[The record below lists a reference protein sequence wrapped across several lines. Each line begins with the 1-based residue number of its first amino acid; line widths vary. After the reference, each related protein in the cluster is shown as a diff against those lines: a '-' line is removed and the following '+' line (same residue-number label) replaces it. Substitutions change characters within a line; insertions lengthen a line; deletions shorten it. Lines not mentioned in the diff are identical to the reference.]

1 MFRKTKVCTGL
12 MLAFGGSLA
21 LSALPAA
28 AQQQLQK
35 VEITGSSIKRID
47 AETAVPVQIITRE
60 DIQKTG
66 ATTVE
71 QLLQTVSAVSSSGG
85 LTAASVSGAT
95 TGGISAV
102 GLRGLSSLR
111 TLVLL
116 NGRRIAPYGI
126 GFSGDSVSVDVNSI
140 PLAAIERVEVLKD
153 GASAI
158 YGSDA
163 IAGVINF
170 ILRKDFTGTELSAYY
185 GDSSGG
191 GASVT
196 RAAATI
202 GFGDLGKDRYN
213 VMLVGSWQKENPL
226 FGRDRPFASSGIY
239 RDINDTTSG
248 NTFPANIAAA
258 DGSFGTRNPS
268 NPACPPPY
276 AIFDP
281 NLSTKGCRFDPSPL
295 VQLVPT
301 SERISIFAAGKY
313 AITND
318 IEAFLEA
325 SFNRNT
331 QNNIIQPVPISD
343 QFALPPNHPLFNVAP
358 YNGASTILIT
368 PSSPFYPTAYVQSQT
383 GGPTPDILVRYRSN
397 VTGNRDLTDI
407 SEAPR
412 LTFGVK
418 GTLGGFDFD
427 TAFLHS
433 QSYVVEQVNNGF
445 PSLSK
450 ILPLLNSGNVNFWG
464 PNSADIDAQL
474 RATNFKGDAFKI
486 TSTID
491 SLAAKGS
498 KEIFQ
503 LPAGGLAVAVG
514 GEYRK
519 EKYNFE
525 ANPTIQTGDI
535 SGYGGNFLDVNKS
548 RNVGAVFGEVNV
560 PILKGLEA
568 NAAVR
573 YDHYSGVGNS
583 TTPKVGLRWQPSREI
598 LVRGSV
604 GKGFRAPSLQDLF
617 APNTTGVTP
626 PGLND
631 PLAVC
636 KAPPNDP
643 NFQPD
648 PNDCAT
654 QFPVLFGGNTN
665 LKPEKSTNTTL
676 GIVFEPTSAISLAI
690 DAFKIKL
697 TDTISNGVP
706 AATILSDLATYG
718 SLVTRGAP
726 DSTNPNGHIIQ
737 IDQTNINFGETRLA
751 GIDFDGKVRF
761 GAGDWGKVTVN
772 YTGTYFLKYDA
783 QNPLTGGFDPQINL
797 ANNSTG
803 GLIPRL
809 KTYLSV
815 TLANGPWNFT
825 VAHNWQNG
833 YTDLPGTLEDTD
845 PETNPGFQPRHVGA
859 YETFDAQV
867 QYTGVKNLTMTFGMK
882 NLFNRAPPYTNAGGQ
897 TSFQAGYD
905 PQYADPRGRFGYVS
919 VQYAFK

>member
-47 AETAVPVQIITRE
+47 AETAVPVQIITRD

-85 LTAASVSGAT
+85 LTASSVSGAT

-102 GLRGLSSLR
+102 GLRGLTSLR

-126 GFSGDSVSVDVNSI
+126 GFTGDSVSVDVNSI

-170 ILRKDFTGTELSAYY
+170 ILRKDFTGTELSATY

-196 RAAATI
+196 RAAATF

-213 VMLVGSWQKENPL
+213 VMLVTSWQKENSL
-226 FGRDRPFASSGIY
+226 FGKDRPFANSGINS
-239 RDINDTTSG
+239 INDTTSG
-248 NTFPANIAAA
+248 NTFPANFVAA

-276 AIFDP
+276 AIYDP
-281 NLSTKGCRFDPSPL
+281 QLSSKGCRFDPSPL

-301 SERISIFAAGKY
+301 SERFSLFAAGKY

-318 IEAFLEA
+318 LEAFIEA
-325 SFNRNT
+325 SFNRNS
-331 QNNIIQPVPISD
+331 QNNVIQPVPISD
-343 QFALPPNHPLFNVAP
+343 QFALPPNHPLFGVAP
-358 YNGASTILIT
+358 YNGFSTILIHST
-368 PSSPFYPTAYVQSQT
+368 SPFYPTAYVVSQT
-383 GGPTPDILVRYRSN
+383 GGATPDILVRYRSA

-433 QSYVVEQVNNGF
+433 QSNVVEQVNNGF

-450 ILPLLNSGNVNFWG
+450 ILPILNSGNVNFWG

-491 SLAAKGS
+491 SLGAKGS

-503 LPAGGLAVAVG
+503 LPAGGLAIAVG

-519 EKYNFE
+519 EKYDFE

-548 RNVGAVFGEVNV
+548 RNVGAVFSEVNV

-583 TTPKVGLRWQPSREI
+583 TTPKVGLRWQPSREV
-598 LVRGSV
+598 LFRGSI
-604 GKGFRAPSLQDLF
+604 GKGFRAPSLQDLY

-631 PLAVC
+631 PLVDCSA
-636 KAPPNDP
+636 ANPNASS
-643 NFQPD
+643 
-648 PNDCAT
+648 NDCAT
-654 QFPVLFGGNTN
+654 QFPILNGGNAN
-665 LKPEKSTNTTL
+665 LKPEKSTNATL
-676 GIVFEPTSAISLAI
+676 GIVFEPTSSVSLAL

-697 TDTISNGVP
+697 TDTISNGIP
-706 AATILSDLATYG
+706 AATILGDLTKYG
-718 SLVTRGAP
+718 YLVTRGAP
-726 DSTNPNGHIIQ
+726 DASNPNGHIIQ
-737 IDQTNINFGETRLA
+737 IDQTNINFGETRLS
-751 GIDFDGKVRF
+751 GIDFDGKLRF

-772 YTGTYFLKYDA
+772 YTGTYFLKYDT
-783 QNPLTGGFDPQINL
+783 QNPDGTFSPNINL
-797 ANNSTG
+797 ANSSTG
-803 GLIPRL
+803 GLIARL

-815 TLANGPWNFT
+815 NLAHGPWNFT
-825 VAHNWQNG
+825 VAQNWQNG
-833 YTDLPGTLEDTD
+833 YTDLPGTLEDPTD
-845 PETNPGFQPRHVGA
+845 PAFVPRHVGA
-859 YETFDAQV
+859 YETYDAQV

-882 NLFNRAPPYTNAGGQ
+882 NVFNRPPPYTNSGGQ